1 MHDLIISA
9 GQNLLKKETI
19 IEGFQHPCLGQR
31 CAFNVQNGD
40 FIQVLNNASCH
51 WLTIS
56 TIGASCG
63 EVFVYDSLYSGA
75 GSSLKD
81 HISSIL
87 HTNGKEKYPHVQQ
100 QSGSCDCGLFALE
113 FATCL
118 VNGIKP
124 ETQVF
129 EQDLMRQHLH
139 KCFQDGKLR
148 LLKEIN
154 RLKSTTWQ
162 WTLFRFTA
170 SAGCQKM
177 VV

>member
-9 GQNLLKKETI
+9 GQHVLKK
-19 IEGFQHPCLGQR
+19 GFQHPCLGQR

-56 TIGASCG
+56 TIAASCG
-63 EVFVYDSLYSGA
+63 EVFVHDSLYSGA

-81 HISSIL
+81 QISSIL
-87 HTNGKEKYPHVQQ
+87 HTNGKEIILLKYPHVQQ
-100 QSGSCDCGLFALE
+100 QSGLCDCGLFVLA

-129 EQDLMRQHLH
+129 
-139 KCFQDGKLR
+139 K
-148 LLKEIN
+148 
-154 RLKSTTWQ
+154 
-162 WTLFRFTA
+162 
-170 SAGCQKM
+170 
-177 VV
+177 